1 MDSSQHVPPRSVP
14 LTYVLVGII
23 VMLLIFGGILFA
35 ENAKRV
41 DLNTQNAAAM
51 LERDL
56 LRDRLAATEEE
67 NEALSNLLQQAADE
81 NVAFGKQVE
90 ELSSTVGYL
99 NKLNTTD
106 RELLQKYSSVF
117 FLNDNFIPDPLVP
130 IDDELLYRTA
140 SNVQIHGQVFPYLKR
155 LMEAAENDGVPLKV
169 LSAYRSFGTQSAL
182 KESYKI
188 TYGSGANKFS
198 ADQGYSEHQLGS
210 TVDFTTDENGATLA
224 AFKGSPQFNWLVS
237 HAHEYGFVLSYPDGN
252 QYFQYEPWHWRF
264 VGVDLATRLYHENKY
279 FYDLDQREINP
290 YLGRIFD

>member
-1 MDSSQHVPPRSVP
+1 MQPPERRRIP
-14 LTYVLVGII
+14 LSTALLLVLVF
-23 VMLLIFGGILFA
+23 VLLSGGFA
-35 ENAKRV
+35 YAYYVKQMEFT
-41 DLNTQNAAAM
+41 TQNAAAM

-56 LRDRLAATEEE
+56 LRERLAATEDE
-67 NEALSNLLQQAADE
+67 NNGLRSLLQQAADE
-81 NVAFGKQVE
+81 NVAFGRQVE
-90 ELSSTVGYL
+90 ELASTVGYL
-99 NKLNTTD
+99 NKLNETD

-117 FLNDNFIPDPLVP
+117 FLNDNFVPDPLVP
-130 IDDELLYRTA
+130 IDDELVLRTDG
-140 SNVQIHGQVFPYLKR
+140 NVMMHGQVFPFLKR
-155 LMEAAENDGVPLKV
+155 MMEAAANDGEPLKV

-182 KESYKI
+182 KESYKV

-210 TVDFTTDENGATLA
+210 TLDFTTDEDGATLA
-224 AFKGSPQFNWLVS
+224 AFKGTSQFNWLVR